1 MSGMVARTAVAALVG
16 AVVGAVV
23 LRILA
28 VIVQPGLGGELI
40 VLTSVG
46 LALFGGFVG
55 ALYVLRAPE
64 RRLLADAVE
73 VVTFRRR

>member
-1 MSGMVARTAVAALVG
+1 M
-16 AVVGAVV
+16 V

-28 VIVQPGLGGELI
+28 GVVQPGLGGEII
-40 VLTSVG
+40 VLSSVG
-46 LALFGGFVG
+46 LAILGGFVG
-55 ALYVLRAPE
+55 ALYALRAPE